1 MYFFVLALPGRFG
14 EWCDAVTARLAERML
29 GPIEIMSANT
39 LGEMALNI
47 MRSGA
52 SQAVISSRQPGGL
65 MGAALLEAGRNFVV
79 AIDDP
84 RLALADL
91 VLGHGLPLAAAVQQ
105 VASSCAAIANYVAV
119 PGAMKLTRVWGGD
132 QPWMLTGTIAGHLG
146 MTLDE
151 AVIGKAVEDL
161 AATGLAPD
169 QGTDLG
175 WWDRLRDDER
185 RLAEGA
191 VAPFVSYLTSGN
203 LPPLIWERELFFVG
217 ETGAERAAG
226 TVDITGRARCLLHG
240 PYVTVPPGAW
250 SLTLRLRLSR
260 EAADHEFQ
268 VEVVADSQLASGT
281 LRREGEG
288 PVEAH
293 LAFEVDG
300 LADHPLSIRLSTQR
314 AAFDGAVTLINATL
328 VRAALDSSSL

>member
-1 MYFFVLALPGRFG
+1 
-14 EWCDAVTARLAERML
+14 
-29 GPIEIMSANT
+29 
-39 LGEMALNI
+39 
-47 MRSGA
+47 
-52 SQAVISSRQPGGL
+52 
-65 MGAALLEAGRNFVV
+65 
-79 AIDDP
+79 
-84 RLALADL
+84 
-91 VLGHGLPLAAAVQQ
+91 
-105 VASSCAAIANYVAV
+105 
-119 PGAMKLTRVWGGD
+119 MKLTRVHGGD
-132 QPWMLTGTIAGHLG
+132 KSRMLAGMIAGHLG

-151 AVIGKAVEDL
+151 PVIAKTVKDL

-169 QGTDLG
+169 HATDLG

-191 VAPFVSYLTSGN
+191 IAPFASHLAGGN
-203 LPPLIWERELFFVG
+203 LPPLIWEPELFFLG